1 MLDVAARRILAWS
14 VWLGLLVA
22 SPVFAT
28 ADDPTP
34 PPTPEPPG
42 PAPQLPSSP
51 PQGLARWFDPD
62 TAPFIPV
69 PEIDID
75 PVTGT
80 TLGVIATTLITD
92 AQGEIT
98 RIYAPD
104 IIHSEYFGWG
114 ARARVFAYPSADT
127 QWSLV
132 GGAKEYVESEFDGQY
147 EAGRLRND
155 RWSLYL
161 QAVYDR
167 SGTSRFYGIGN
178 DSHRH
183 DVSVY
188 TDQQEYLIVQLGWN
202 ITHDWQLAW
211 RVMPR
216 EVTITGGTLQG
227 FLSTTE
233 RFPGLPGIGETHEL
247 SNRVLLSFDT
257 RDDLTVPTRG
267 AQVVVYG
274 GVASNSGGSI
284 NDSLYSEAGI
294 DWREYWT
301 SESALTLAAH
311 SSLRYMPTTHP
322 TTPFWALSSIG
333 GDESIIGGDQPL
345 RGYGAGRF
353 YDRNSF
359 SASVEL
365 RQRVASI
372 DAVATHI
379 ELQLTPFVDT
389 GSVFGHT
396 STSPLKGLHTAVGF
410 GIRAIAR
417 PFVVGYLDIGFGN
430 EGAAAFT
437 GINYPF

>member
-1 MLDVAARRILAWS
+1 MLDVAPRRMLARLS
-14 VWLGLLVA
+14 WLGLLLA
-22 SPVFAT
+22 SPAFAA

-34 PPTPEPPG
+34 PSVPEPAL
-42 PAPQLPSSP
+42 PAPVP
-51 PQGLARWFDPD
+51 PPPPRGLARWFDPD

-80 TLGVIATTLITD
+80 TLGVIPTTLITD
-92 AQGEIT
+92 EQGEIK

-147 EAGRLRND
+147 QAGRLRND

-161 QAVYDR
+161 EAVYDR

-178 DSHRH
+178 NSHRH
-183 DVSVY
+183 DISVY
-188 TDQQEYLIVQLGWN
+188 TDQQEYLTVQLGWN
-202 ITHDWQLAW
+202 ITHAWQLAW

-216 EVTITGGTLQG
+216 EVTITAGTLQG
-227 FLSTTE
+227 FPSTTE
-233 RFPGLPGIGETHEL
+233 RFPGLPGLGETREL
-247 SNRVLLSFDT
+247 LNRTLLSYDT

-274 GVASNSGGSI
+274 GVASDNGGI

-301 SESALTLAAH
+301 TESAVTWAAH

-322 TTPFWALSSIG
+322 TTPFWALSTIG
-333 GDESIIGGDQPL
+333 GDESIIGGDQML
-345 RGYGAGRF
+345 RAYGAGRF

-379 ELQLTPFVDT
+379 ELQVTPFVDT
-389 GSVFGHT
+389 GSVFAHA
-396 STSPLKGLHTAVGF
+396 STSPLKGLHSAIGV